1 MQLEKFTRTELAF
14 KGKNRKGKLG
24 VWGRTLWWWGK
35 QNYLSQATWQKLTNV
50 QMLGTLKIKL
60 DKAIVRDNR
69 LQQQEGRFKLF
80 SSSSPWSWL
89 LSWLFLSRKLKVFT
103 DSRELCL
110 YLLPALAILGQFAWQ
125 IYEQEQN
132 MRTETAFELYA
143 KSRNNKQKT
152 KFWNKE
158 CVREKIKST
167 SFTLSCKRDVSSIFF
182 GARLN
187 EAIYY
192 RRRWKKSCTL
202 VAIKSQGW
210 AVMGS
215 ATDSLQNPVTSSAFS
230 RATLIIW
237 QWMGLFA
244 KFSLSYASCSN
255 PSEDK
260 LLPSGLK
267 ISHVQKQGLC
277 WSVVSKIKAYC
288 SENLM

>member
-1 MQLEKFTRTELAF
+1 MCFFCKGRKILCLYWHNFSLFFFFKLGWFKERFPPLCLWGRFEDLWCCLLSCWQNLNCLQTEDEGVKACSKVKWWHERPERVYILWRARMQLEKFTRTELAF

-143 KSRNNKQKT
+143 KSRNNKQKK

-192 RRRWKKSCTL
+192 RRRWKKAAL
-202 VAIKSQGW
+202 
-210 AVMGS
+210 
-215 ATDSLQNPVTSSAFS
+215 L
-230 RATLIIW
+230 W
-237 QWMGLFA
+237 Q
-244 KFSLSYASCSN
+244 
-255 PSEDK
+255 
-260 LLPSGLK
+260 
-267 ISHVQKQGLC
+267 
-277 WSVVSKIKAYC
+277 
-288 SENLM
+288 